1 MYIYTFVLLKIH
13 KSKKKTSLN
22 KQGQI
27 RTSLL
32 LHRLTTSP
40 TLEITSNGDY
50 NVHIPHHRTAHEQ

>member
-13 KSKKKTSLN
+13 KSEKKTSLN

-50 NVHIPHHRTAHEQ
+50 NVHIPPHRTAHEQ